1 VDRIGVLDLETFYPA
16 KERFDFAM
24 RLNNLMAAPTFQAWL
39 SGAPLDVGRLL
50 YTESGRPRVAIFSI
64 AHLSDAERMFFVTL
78 LLTETL
84 SWMRSRPGTTSLR
97 ALLYMDEVFGY
108 LPPVAE
114 PPSKRPLLT
123 VVLATQNPVDLDY
136 KGLSNA
142 GTWFIGRLQ
151 TAQDKDR
158 LLDGLDSLSGA
169 EGMGRQEIDRI
180 LSRLGKRVFLLHDV
194 HEKGPVLFQTRWA
207 MSYLRGPLTRDQI
220 RALMVGARGAEVAAR
235 EDAVPAK
242 GRAAVAVATEASPK
256 PPVLPPEVPQ
266 VFLPGP
272 GNRYDPAVLGLA
284 SVQYLDRRTRRM
296 LHEEEIALLA
306 LLDDGRLDW
315 RAAEEVD
322 VSEHELA
329 TEPGEGRRFAE
340 LPAGAT
346 RAASYAVWGRDLVD
360 HLYRNRELKLWRSS
374 TFKVESLPLESEG
387 AFRARLADLAR
398 EVRDQEV
405 AALRERHQGK
415 VRTLEERRRKAL
427 QALEREV
434 EQAKGQRLSTA
445 ISIGATLLTA
455 LTGRKT
461 LSYSTITKAGTALRG
476 AGRASKEK
484 QDIAQAEETV
494 ETIAER
500 LEELNAE
507 LEEDLEGLEECYDAR
522 AEELE
527 TVAIRPRK
535 SDVDLKRIALAW
547 RPEG

>member
-1 VDRIGVLDLETFYPA
+1 
-16 KERFDFAM
+16 
-24 RLNNLMAAPTFQAWL
+24 
-39 SGAPLDVGRLL
+39 
-50 YTESGRPRVAIFSI
+50 VAIFSI

-123 VVLATQNPVDLDY
+123 LLKQGRAFGLGVVLATQNPVDLDY